1 MEIHVLAEVMEITSR
16 IPGPTVAG
24 PMAGVLQG
32 PLKVP
37 VTGPVT
43 GPLKMPVT
51 GPLKVPVAVGPRKV
65 PEPARPQKALIGGKL
80 QTLLSAPIR
89 MKTLKST
96 LMYQEM
102 KRKIQWRMSLVAM
115 AFLI

>member
-1 MEIHVLAEVMEITSR
+1 
-16 IPGPTVAG
+16 
-24 PMAGVLQG
+24 MAGVLQG
-32 PLKVP
+32 PLKV
-37 VTGPVT
+37 PVT

-65 PEPARPQKALIGGKL
+65 PEPAGPQKALIGGKL